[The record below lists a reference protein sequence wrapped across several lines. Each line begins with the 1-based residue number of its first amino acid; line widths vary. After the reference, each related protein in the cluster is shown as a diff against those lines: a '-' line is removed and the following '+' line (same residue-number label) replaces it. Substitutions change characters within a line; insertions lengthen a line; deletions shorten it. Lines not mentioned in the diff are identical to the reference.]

1 MGVTL
6 GRDAVIA
13 ATATV
18 VKDVEPWTIVG
29 GNPARRV
36 RPRVIDEGVTWLF
49 RKFLGFYLW

>member
-18 VKDVEPWTIVG
+18 VKDVEPWAIVG
-29 GNPARRV
+29 GNPARRIGT
-36 RPRVIDEGVTWLF
+36 RVIDEAVA
-49 RKFLGFYLW
+49 